1 MVGEEV
7 ACTHLQ
13 TSYYIHILLQFFSLF
28 SFVEFI
34 SFNILIKILLKASLY
49 SVRWYFQQEEFYR
62 FVPKESPPSRVFT
75 VAGITV
81 DVSIHKHVRIFFWCW
96 PAPSPI
102 HIRTE
107 PHRSSR
113 VGGQNHTAPIP
124 LMNLCCFSLFAVIL
138 IAHSNLQLNCLLK
151 VF

>member
-1 MVGEEV
+1 MDGEEV

-81 DVSIHKHVRIFFWCW
+81 DVSIHKHVRIFFGVGQPPLQFISERNLTGQAEWEGKTT
-96 PAPSPI
+96 PLPS
-102 HIRTE
+102 H
-107 PHRSSR
+107 
-113 VGGQNHTAPIP
+113 
-124 LMNLCCFSLFAVIL
+124 
-138 IAHSNLQLNCLLK
+138 
-151 VF
+151 